1 MLIPQRRGRF
11 KIPEKNVLLC
21 STWMPMPMPEA
32 DAPTV
37 AVEVPEADEKSKTIS
52 MARVA
57 EYLPQRFVGKTG
69 NKKAPDDLRSCAIS
83 LVTGR
88 FLVLTDNI
96 LTEDKG
102 VSSAARESLDI
113 RISWH
118 WIDVKHVRYIVWNPC
133 YT

>member
-1 MLIPQRRGRF
+1 
-11 KIPEKNVLLC
+11 
-21 STWMPMPMPEA
+21 MPEA
-32 DAPTV
+32 EAPTV
-37 AVEVPEADEKSKTIS
+37 AVEVPEAEEKSKTIS